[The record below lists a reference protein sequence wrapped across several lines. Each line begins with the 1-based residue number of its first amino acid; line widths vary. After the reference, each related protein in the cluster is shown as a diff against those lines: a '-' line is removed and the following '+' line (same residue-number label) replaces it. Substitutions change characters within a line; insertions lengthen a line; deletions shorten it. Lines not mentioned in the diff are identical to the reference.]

1 MAKAAPIAA
10 SPAATTGEK
19 TSRGNERLPIPIA
32 VTVIVGLSLLL
43 WMPILYG
50 LSLLFG

>member
-1 MAKAAPIAA
+1 MAKAAPVAA
-10 SPAATTGEK
+10 PAAATTGEK
-19 TSRGNERLPIPIA
+19 TSRGSERLPIPIA
-32 VTVIVGLSLLL
+32 MAVIVGLSLLL